1 MRMWLKFMAGMAI
14 LLWSDLVLSGCSDQQ
29 IAVIIY
35 DGRTQTRLMTKSG
48 QTVENL
54 LEEAEISV
62 DGEDVITPAREARIT
77 ENQADIQI
85 ERCTNVVVETEDGES
100 KVQLIGGR
108 VEDALEEAGVT
119 LLKNDYINHDMDAY
133 CTEGMRFSV
142 VHRMAVSLVADGH
155 KQTCLTQVH
164 TVKEFLEEQNVTL
177 GALDRVSPKQS
188 AGLSDGTEVV
198 VKRVERREQT
208 DTESIPFETSVSYS
222 DSMTVGSSRV
232 VREGENGEKK
242 VTYQVTY
249 VDGKEE
255 SRDVVREEVVKEA
268 VNRQI
273 VQGSKPKGRT
283 VVSKQ
288 RVEDCDGSGHG
299 FYIITYSDGT
309 VEYEDF

>member
-1 MRMWLKFMAGMAI
+1 MVGM
-14 LLWSDLVLSGCSDQQ
+14 LVLIWSNLIWSGCTSRQ

-54 LEEAEISV
+54 LEKAEISV
-62 DGEDVITPAREARIT
+62 EGEDVITPARTARIT
-77 ENQADIQI
+77 EDQAGIQI
-85 ERCTNVVVETEDGES
+85 ARCTNVVVETEEDTSEI
-100 KVQLIGGR
+100 QLIGGR
-108 VEDALEEAGVT
+108 VEDALREAGVT
-119 LLKNDYINHDMDAY
+119 LLKNDYVNHSMEAY
-133 CTEGMRFSV
+133 CTEGMRICV
-142 VHRMAVSLVADGH
+142 VHRMAVHLVADG
-155 KQTCLTQVH
+155 KKETCLTQVH

-177 GALDRVSPKQS
+177 GALDRVSPGQS
-188 AGLSDGTEVV
+188 AELSDGTEVV
-198 VKRVERREQT
+198 VKRVERRELT
-208 DTESIPFETSVSYS
+208 ETESIPFETSVSYS

-255 SRDVVREEVVKEA
+255 SREVVREEVIKEA